1 VAGAASPAW
10 RPDAADAVADATECD
25 RAALIGRS
33 ISAWKEVGC
42 HAFPAIVDRCAFGF
56 RRRGSGPN
64 LNVEP
69 SCREAAS
76 GSIGIKQ
83 DMSVCL
89 DDEKSA
95 RAQIVKEWDQFAAT
109 DRTSCTRL
117 STTGG
122 SPTYTELLVC
132 LEMAR
137 DARKLPKEETMGTP
151 R

>member
-1 VAGAASPAW
+1 MPFPILLIGAHLAF
-10 RPDAADAVADATECD
+10 AVADPVPT
-25 RAALIGRS
+25 
-33 ISAWKEVGC
+33 
-42 HAFPAIVDRCAFGF
+42 
-56 RRRGSGPN
+56 

-95 RAQIVKEWDQFAAT
+95 RAQIVKEWDQFGAA

-137 DARKLPKEETMGTP
+137 DARKLPREDTMGTP